1 MRALDS
7 LIDRSAVEGYAV
19 RQPGGVGRIGQE
31 GKQTAMTA
39 DTAIRFEGLTKFY
52 GQQRGVEDLDL
63 EVKAGEV
70 FGYLGPNGAGKTTT
84 IRMLLDLIRPTRGT
98 ATVLGM
104 DAWKDS
110 IEVRRRVG
118 YVPGEPALYPNL
130 TGEELL
136 RYLASVRGG
145 VDWGRIVVLT
155 ERLESD
161 LTRRIGTLSRGNRQ
175 KLAIIRALMHEPEV
189 LILDEPTSGLDPLM
203 QEVFEQLIREASAAG
218 STVFLSSHILPD
230 VEQVCDRVAIIR
242 SGRLVA
248 VEEIAVLKSRAFR
261 SLEIQFAGPVPPEA
275 FAGLEG
281 VSNVVVADGVLN
293 CDVSGALDQL
303 VKAAARY
310 TVVNLTTAEPSL
322 EEIFLAHYGDHE
334 DDDAG

>member
-1 MRALDS
+1 
-7 LIDRSAVEGYAV
+7 
-19 RQPGGVGRIGQE
+19 
-31 GKQTAMTA
+31 MTA
-39 DTAIRFEGLTKFY
+39 VDSAIRFDRLTKFY

-84 IRMLLDLIRPTRGT
+84 IRMLLDLIRPTRGK
-98 ATVLGM
+98 ATILGL
-104 DAWKDS
+104 DVVRDS

-130 TGEELL
+130 TGEDLL
-136 RYLASVRGG
+136 VYLSSLRGG
-145 VDWGRIVVLT
+145 VDRRRVLDLA

-161 LTRRIGTLSRGNRQ
+161 LGRRIGTLSRGNRQ
-175 KLAIIRALMHEPEV
+175 KIAVIRALMHEPEV

-203 QEVFEQLIREASAAG
+203 QEEFDKLVREASAAG
-218 STVFLSSHILPD
+218 TTVFLSSHILSE

-242 SGRLVA
+242 AGRLVA

-261 SLEIQFAGPVPPEA
+261 SLEIEFAGQVPPEA
-275 FAGLEG
+275 FVDLDG
-281 VSNVVVADGVLN
+281 VSNVVVADGRLR
-293 CDVSGALDQL
+293 CDVSGPLDQL
-303 VKAAARY
+303 VKAAAQY
-310 TVVNLTTAEPSL
+310 NVVNLMTNEPSL
-322 EEIFLAHYGDHE
+322 EEIFLAHYGDHA